1 MRSGPLSQPVP
12 NSRVSPQG
20 CSPSLFSGNLRVTGA
35 PSARQATSVT
45 GPDHSVGFEYWKC
58 RKFSRQKSAPSAGS
72 RGAGGRGFGFPLR
85 PARPIFSA
93 KLEESPMPAPEREA
107 LSIDVVSDV
116 VCPWCFIG
124 KRRLEKAIAL
134 KPEIALAVRYRPYFL
149 NPWVPRA
156 GISRTE
162 YLTTKFGSVDRYRAT
177 AQRVVLAAR
186 QDGLEYNLDL
196 IARQPNTLDC
206 HRLIRWSGESG
217 DPARMK
223 QRLMELYFTEGADLS
238 EHAVLVA

>member
-1 MRSGPLSQPVP
+1 MPAL
-12 NSRVSPQG
+12 
-20 CSPSLFSGNLRVTGA
+20 A
-35 PSARQATSVT
+35 
-45 GPDHSVGFEYWKC
+45 
-58 RKFSRQKSAPSAGS
+58 SAG
-72 RGAGGRGFGFPLR
+72 ATELP
-85 PARPIFSA
+85 
-93 KLEESPMPAPEREA
+93 
-107 LSIDVVSDV
+107 IDVVSDV

-134 KPEIALAVRYRPYFL
+134 KPEISVTVRYRPYFL

-162 YLTTKFGSVDRYRAT
+162 YLTTKFGSVDRYKAN
-177 AQRVVLAAR
+177 AQRIVMAAR
-186 QDGLEYNLDL
+186 QEGLAYNLDA

-223 QRLMELYFTEGADLS
+223 QRLMELYFAEGADLS
-238 EHAVLVA
+238 DPKVLIQAAVDCGMDGDLVRRLLASDADVDRIEGEANSAKEAGIDGVPCFIFGGSVIVTGAQSPEYLANAIARVSGRYTRMPA